1 MYSYLY
7 KFWVKK
13 HFARRFEKTN
23 LDFGV
28 SKIMVLKLSKSLFF
42 EPTLEIAVPGSAYPV
57 LYMNI

>member
-1 MYSYLY
+1 M
-7 KFWVKK
+7 K

-57 LYMNI
+57 LYMNT